1 LVTVFIGKSAWLIGR
16 GRKIRK
22 SVEKREKEI
31 SGRLG
36 IKWLLEFVNVIFLTF
51 GNKNKTKFKFGKT
64 NSFLFSAKMVVRFRL
79 ILFQLT

>member
-1 LVTVFIGKSAWLIGR
+1 VEFVNLVTVFIGKSAWLIGR

-36 IKWLLEFVNVIFLTF
+36 IKWLLEFVNVRFLTF
-51 GNKNKTKFKFGKT
+51 GNKNKTKFKAVKP
-64 NSFLFSAKMVVRFRL
+64 
-79 ILFQLT
+79 ILFYSQQRWW